1 MSKDHGYHIFSEN
14 LDIAGHFDTGC
25 DIVNLK
31 IKKSW
36 LLYKYYI
43 PKFTG
48 HENVNPLF
56 SQPLYVKFK
65 HKRIMWYT
73 IQLEKSYRI
82 HIWKNKKLQF
92 NALLL

>member
-25 DIVNLK
+25 DIINLK

-48 HENVNPLF
+48 HENVILRVFLGARPLF
-56 SQPLYVKFK
+56 SQPLY
-65 HKRIMWYT
+65 RQI
-73 IQLEKSYRI
+73 
-82 HIWKNKKLQF
+82 
-92 NALLL
+92 

>member
-36 LLYKYYI
+36 LLYKYDI

-48 HENVNPLF
+48 HENVILHVFWGARPLF
-56 SQPLYVKFK
+56 SKPLY
-65 HKRIMWYT
+65 RQI
-73 IQLEKSYRI
+73 
-82 HIWKNKKLQF
+82 
-92 NALLL
+92 